1 MSGICFRTWARI
13 WIWYER
19 ISVYFSVLIFKK
31 HKDSFHIMSLC
42 CMQLSF
48 CYLLLLAS
56 FCGFIVLSMKRFE
69 GQAASRGL
77 EYLDE
82 TNTEF
87 RVDDATYS
95 RHVFES
101 FSHLGIKILFRDL
114 CREMSCPTIPR
125 YPKSTKIVTNHPQT
139 SPGSKQ
145 HQRIL
150 SLPLVSPIFI
160 PPTKGIPRW
169 LWSHMIQPSPHS

>member
-1 MSGICFRTWARI
+1 MKGFQ
-13 WIWYER
+13 Y
-19 ISVYFSVLIFKK
+19 ISVSWFSKNTKIHFTSCHFVVCSCPLLSVTIGVLLWL
-31 HKDSFHIMSLC
+31 HC
-42 CMQLSF
+42 
-48 CYLLLLAS
+48 
-56 FCGFIVLSMKRFE
+56 LSMKRFE

-101 FSHLGIKILFRDL
+101 FSHLAIKILFRDL
-114 CREMSCPTIPR
+114 CREMSCPTIHAIPNL
-125 YPKSTKIVTNHPQT
+125 PKLWLTIPQT